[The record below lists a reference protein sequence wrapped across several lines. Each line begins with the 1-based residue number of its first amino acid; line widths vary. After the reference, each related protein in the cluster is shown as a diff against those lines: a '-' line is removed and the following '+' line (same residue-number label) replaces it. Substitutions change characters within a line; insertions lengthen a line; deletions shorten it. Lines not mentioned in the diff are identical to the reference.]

1 MIPNG
6 QARLAGV
13 MGWPIGHSLSP
24 RLHGYWLDRY
34 GINGAYVPLAVP
46 ADAFEGA
53 FRALPLLGFA
63 GVNVT
68 IPYKEAALA
77 AVDDADE
84 TARRIGAANTI
95 TVRPDGSLYGQNS
108 DAFGFITNLKTALPD
123 WRAAEGPA
131 VVIGAG
137 GAARAVCVA
146 LLDAGVPEVRIA
158 NRTVRRAD
166 SLARDIG
173 GPFTVTPWPRLAAAM
188 EGAALLVNTTGL
200 GMTGEPPLE
209 VDLRHLSPEAV
220 VTDIV
225 YSPLETSLLAAARA
239 RGNRT
244 VDGLGMLLHQGRP
257 GFARWFGT
265 EPDVTPALRE
275 FVLAGL
281 APAGR

>member
-13 MGWPIGHSLSP
+13 IGWPIGHSLSP

-46 ADAFEGA
+46 PEAFEGA

-63 GVNVT
+63 GANVT

-84 TARRIGAANTI
+84 AARRIGAANTI
-95 TVRPDGSLYGQNS
+95 TVRPDGSLYGENS
-108 DAFGFITNLKTALPD
+108 DAFGFITNLKSGLPD
-123 WRAAEGPA
+123 WRADEGPA
-131 VVIGAG
+131 IVIGAG

-146 LLDAGVPEVRIA
+146 LLDAGVPEIRLA

-173 GPFTVTPWPRLAAAM
+173 GSFAVVPWPRLAAAM

-209 VDLRHLSPEAV
+209 VDLRNLSPGAV

-225 YSPLETSLLAAARA
+225 YSPLETGLLAAARA

-257 GFARWFGT
+257 GFARWFGV

-281 APAGR
+281 APDRR

>member
-46 ADAFEGA
+46 ADAFDGA

-95 TVRPDGSLYGQNS
+95 SVLPDGSLYGQNT
-108 DAFGFITNLKTALPD
+108 DAFGFITNLKNGMPD
-123 WRAAEGPA
+123 WRAADGPV

-146 LLDAGVPEVRIA
+146 LLDAGVPEIRLA

-173 GPFTVTPWPRLAAAM
+173 GPFAVTPWPRLTAAM

-209 VDLRHLSPEAV
+209 VDLRHLALEAV

-225 YSPLETSLLAAARA
+225 YAPLETPLLAAARA

-257 GFARWFGT
+257 GFARWFGV